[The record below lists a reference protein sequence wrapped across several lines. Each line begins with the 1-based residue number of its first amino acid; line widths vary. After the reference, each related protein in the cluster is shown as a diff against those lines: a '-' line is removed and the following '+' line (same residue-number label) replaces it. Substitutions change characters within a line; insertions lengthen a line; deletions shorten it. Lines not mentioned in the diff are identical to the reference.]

1 MTAAVGMVLAG
12 VLLVSGSG
20 PTWVP
25 LAPGLELGRFD
36 PRTVTPAPDGALTVL
51 RVDPG
56 SWQLQVLTP
65 AEVGPDDRGLDGRGL
80 DLARWC
86 RDSGA
91 VAVINAGMYQEDGTT
106 HVGFCQTGGVVRS
119 AGVNGYRSALLCDPR
134 RAGDPLF
141 RLADLDAADLD
152 SLRASYGTV
161 VQNLRLIKRP
171 GENRWSPTGK
181 RWSEAALAEDAQGRA
196 LLIHCAVPMSMYEF
210 NELLL
215 ALPLEVVAA
224 QHLEGNHPAGL
235 WVHLPSDDEGGEAH
249 VVPLARG
256 GTVPNVLA
264 VLPRPAQGGSE

>member
-1 MTAAVGMVLAG
+1 MIAALGMLMTGALLAA
-12 VLLVSGSG
+12 GSG
-20 PTWVP
+20 ATWLP

-36 PRTVTPAPDGALTVL
+36 PRTGVAEEDGALTVL

-56 SWQLQVLTP
+56 QWQLAVLTA
-65 AEVGPDDRGLDGRGL
+65 AEEGEEARGRN
-80 DLARWC
+80 LAHWC
-86 RDSGA
+86 RQAGA
-91 VAVINAGMYQEDGTT
+91 VAGINAGMYQEDGST

-119 AGVNGYRSALLCDPR
+119 AGVNNYLSALLCDPL
-134 RAGDPLF
+134 RAGDPTF

-171 GENRWSPTGK
+171 GKNRWSPTGE
-181 RWSEAALAEDAQGRA
+181 RWLEAALAEDAQGRA
-196 LLIHCAVPMSMYEF
+196 LLIHCSVPMSMYEF
-210 NELLL
+210 NNMLL

-235 WVHLPSDDEGGEAH
+235 WVRLPSEGAGSDTK

-264 VLPRPAQGGSE
+264 VLPRQAGSGDE